1 MAMKNYRSEV
11 EAYQSLGEIQG
22 ALAKAGARQIMVE
35 YDTAGNPAG
44 LRFAVMAGDRALAFM
59 LPANVAGVQKV
70 LERQH
75 VKSTDEQAQ
84 RTAWRNLR
92 DWVLAQLA
100 LIESGM
106 AQVDEP
112 SSCRRTEEAATHEMY
127 NLRQTTGGA
136 ARARLHTGR
145 GGLGVCQVHRGAA
158 SGAASRLAA
167 GAGYSGE
174 GRKRDL
180 EKIPLVRRGK
190 NVCAVCDHYKDA
202 GGQHR
207 RDVHAGTMG
216 RRRRYGGIGSLGPDL
231 GKV

>member
-106 AQVDEP
+106 AQVDEAFFP
-112 SSCRRTEEAATHEMY
+112 YLTDGKKTIYELYRA
-127 NLRQTTGGA
+127 GA
-136 ARARLHTGR
+136 LELPAYR
-145 GGLGVCQVHRGAA
+145 GGG
-158 SGAASRLAA
+158 
-167 GAGYSGE
+167 
-174 GRKRDL
+174 
-180 EKIPLVRRGK
+180 
-190 NVCAVCDHYKDA
+190 DA
-202 GGQHR
+202 
-207 RDVHAGTMG
+207 
-216 RRRRYGGIGSLGPDL
+216 
-231 GKV
+231 